1 MLTATGTIR
10 NQWNK
15 NEVMEFSH
23 EFPSIGT
30 LEDFLAYNRAYIIT
44 LSFTG
49 EFTREED
56 N

>member
-10 NQWNK
+10 NQWK
-15 NEVMEFSH
+15 RDEVGEISQDF
-23 EFPSIGT
+23 ETIGE
-30 LEDFLAYNRAYIIT
+30 LEHFLAYNRAYIIT

-49 EFTREED
+49 ELTREEA

>member
-10 NQWNK
+10 NQWNR
-15 NEVMEFSH
+15 EELMQFSQEFAT
-23 EFPSIGT
+23 IGA
-30 LEDFLAYNRAYIIT
+30 LEDFLAYNRAYIVS